1 MTTVDRIRLT
11 ILCDNSVGPVSGTLG
26 EHGFAALVECD
37 GFELLFDTGMGQTL
51 INNAMRM
58 NKDLRAVG
66 KVVVSHG
73 HHDHT
78 GGLLPL
84 LRNCGT
90 KEIYA
95 HPAIFSHRYRV
106 RDKGDSAPIGIPYD
120 EAYLRGVG
128 AAFKYSETFREIE
141 SGVFLTGEVPRRSS
155 FERGDAGLFCDASGC
170 MPDQVPD
177 DQSLVINTGK
187 GLVLLFGCC
196 HSGMINT
203 INYAMEKT
211 GESKVYA
218 LIGGTHLGFC
228 DVSQMENTIKALR
241 AFDIRRICG
250 SHCTGFAASARLH
263 GEFPGRFYHAQV
275 GYTLEV

>member
-1 MTTVDRIRLT
+1 MTIVDRIRLT
-11 ILCDNSVGPVSGTLG
+11 VLCDNSVGPVSGTLG

-37 GFELLFDTGMGQTL
+37 GFGLLFDTGMGQTL
-51 INNAMRM
+51 LNNAMRM
-58 NKDLRAVG
+58 NKDLRSVA
-66 KVVVSHG
+66 KVAVSHG

-84 LRNCGT
+84 LRNYGA

-106 RDKGDSAPIGIPYD
+106 RDKGDSTPIGIPYD
-120 EAYLRGVG
+120 EAYLRGAG
-128 AAFKYSETFREIE
+128 AVFKYSESFREIE
-141 SGVFLTGEVPRRSS
+141 TGVFLTGEVPRKSG

-177 DQSLVINTGK
+177 DQSLVIITGK
-187 GLVLLFGCC
+187 GLVLLLGCC
-196 HSGMINT
+196 HAGMINT

-211 GESKVYA
+211 GVSEVYA
-218 LIGGTHLGFC
+218 LIGGAHLGFC
-228 DVSQMENTIKALR
+228 DASQMEHTIKALR
-241 AFDIRRICG
+241 DFDIRRICG

-263 GEFPGRFYHAQV
+263 GEFPGRFHHAQV